1 MRHHHHAFSH
11 GANRPSTIPD
21 PCPRFSATCC
31 RRRCRRS
38 FMVQAT
44 NSRSI
49 FSPRITSPL
58 SSSPSVCPRCVLQR
72 LSSSLEQQ
80 LGVAKVR
87 RNPIDV
93 SFHPISQYFVPFL
106 PPRHPSPNA
115 KHARAALQGPPCVSL
130 ARDVLECWGLNASQK
145 VKRLRSVISA
155 AIIFEVVG
163 VQVTV
168 RVIAAPLPI
177 LRRGHRAWWRARVE
191 RCDAR

>member
-1 MRHHHHAFSH
+1 MPSILCHLLQASLSSKFH
-11 GANRPSTIPD
+11 GSSNQLTKYLL
-21 PCPRFSATCC
+21 PC
-31 RRRCRRS
+31 
-38 FMVQAT
+38 
-44 NSRSI
+44 
-49 FSPRITSPL
+49 ITTPL
-58 SSSPSVCPRCVLQR
+58 FSSPSVCPRCVLQR

-115 KHARAALQGPPCVSL
+115 KHVRAALQGPPCVSL

-145 VKRLRSVISA
+145 VKRLGSVISA
-155 AIIFEVVG
+155 AIIFEVGG

-177 LRRGHRAWWRARVE
+177 LRAVLEPVAPRDWEVLPITRRHVTRHTSRITHHHA
-191 RCDAR
+191 